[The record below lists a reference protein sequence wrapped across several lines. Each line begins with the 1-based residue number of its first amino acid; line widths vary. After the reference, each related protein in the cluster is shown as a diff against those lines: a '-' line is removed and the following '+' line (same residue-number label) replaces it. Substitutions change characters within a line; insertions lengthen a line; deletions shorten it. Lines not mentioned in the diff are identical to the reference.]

1 MLEIGI
7 LHGGALTREGQTER
21 AESGLSFYHREMTAQ
36 PIPARLEALRA
47 AMAREGVAAVVV
59 PTADPHL
66 SEYLPSRWQARE
78 WLSGFTGSSGTLVVT
93 ATGGGLWTDS
103 RYFSQAEQELAG
115 SGLPLM
121 RLNVAHT
128 PEHVAWLADQLG
140 PGDVVAVAGDSV
152 AVSGAEGLA
161 RRLEASGASLR
172 TDLDLPA
179 AIWPERPARPDAPV
193 FTHAAPFAV
202 VERADK
208 LRHVRTAMR
217 RAGATHHLISSLDDI
232 AWLTNLRGA
241 DVEYNPVFLAHLLI
255 DDDKATLFIDATKVP
270 ADVKRALFADGIAL
284 ADYGTAASAVA
295 ALPDDAVLM
304 LDAGRVV
311 VSVLEGLPATVR
323 QVRAPH
329 PSTAQKARKTTEE
342 LDHVR
347 DVMRRDGAAL
357 AHAFRRI
364 EQGLAAGEPL
374 TELDVDT
381 IVRDARAAQT
391 GFVGESFSTIAAYQ
405 ANGALPHYRA
415 TEDHFSPLAARG
427 LLLIDSGGQYLGG
440 TTDITRVLALGAVT
454 DEQRRDSTLVLKGM
468 IALSRARFPKGTSGP
483 QLDALARAPLWAAG
497 MDFGHGTGHGVG
509 YFLNVHEGPHGIR
522 PPRAGVALVP
532 LETGMITSI
541 EPGLYKP
548 GRYGIRHENLAVVTQ
563 ADSTEFGDFFAFET
577 LTLCPF
583 DRRGLEPR
591 LLEPSERA
599 WLDDYHA
606 TVRAALSPL
615 LDGADRE
622 WLEWH
627 CAPL

>member
-1 MLEIGI
+1 
-7 LHGGALTREGQTER
+7 
-21 AESGLSFYHREMTAQ
+21 
-36 PIPARLEALRA
+36 
-47 AMAREGVAAVVV
+47 MAREGVAAVVV

-66 SEYLPSRWQARE
+66 SEYLPPRWQARQ
-78 WLSGFTGSSGTLVVT
+78 WLSGFTGSAGTLVVT

-103 RYFSQAEQELAG
+103 RYFAQAEGELAG

-121 RLNVAHT
+121 KLNVAHT
-128 PEHVAWLADQLG
+128 PEHVAWLAEQLG
-140 PGDVVAVAGDSV
+140 AGDVVAMAGDSV
-152 AVSGAEGLA
+152 SVAGAENLS
-161 RRLEASGASLR
+161 RRLETAGARLR

-179 AIWPERPARPDAPV
+179 AIWTDRPSRPEAPV
-193 FTHAAPFAV
+193 YAHAAPFAT

-217 RAGATHHLISSLDDI
+217 RAGATHHLLSSLDDI
-232 AWLTNLRGA
+232 AWLMNLRGA
-241 DVEYNPVFLAHLLI
+241 DVEYNPVFLAHLLVE
-255 DDDKATLFIDATKVP
+255 DTRATLFIDAAKVP
-270 ADVKRALFADGIAL
+270 AGLKAALAADGIAL
-284 ADYGTAASAVA
+284 ADYGTVASAIA

-304 LDAGRVV
+304 YDAGRVV
-311 VSVLEGLPATVR
+311 VSVLEGLPGSVK

-329 PSTAQKARKTTEE
+329 PSTAQKARKTAEE
-342 LDHVR
+342 LDHIR

-357 AHAFRRI
+357 ARAFRRI
-364 EQGLAAGEPL
+364 EAALTAGQAL

-381 IVRDARAAQT
+381 IVRAAREAQA
-391 GFVGESFSTIAAYQ
+391 GFVGESFSTIAGYQ

-415 TEDHFSPLAARG
+415 TEASFSPLAAKG
-427 LLLIDSGGQYLGG
+427 LLLVDSGGQYLGG
-440 TTDITRVLALGAVT
+440 TTDITRVLALGPVT

-468 IALSRARFPKGTSGP
+468 IALSRARFPKGASGP

-522 PPRAGVALVP
+522 PPVAGGALVP

-548 GRYGIRHENLAVVTQ
+548 GRHGIRHENLAVVTQ
-563 ADSTEFGDFFAFET
+563 ADSTEFGEFLAFET

-627 CAPL
+627 CAPI